1 MLNIM
6 LSWRYYALFMLY
18 RLMTSASDIVLC
30 WKYVVE
36 DPNTRGLLNK
46 CLYEES
52 PSRGP
57 TPYPFIYHF
66 SRKRYSFR
74 ISSFDKWYP
83 FHIPCLELC
92 IPLSLL

>member
-36 DPNTRGLLNK
+36 DPNTRGGTQQMFIRGVSVARSNPLPFYIPFFTKKVLLS
-46 CLYEES
+46 YI
-52 PSRGP
+52 
-57 TPYPFIYHF
+57 FF
-66 SRKRYSFR
+66 
-74 ISSFDKWYP
+74 
-83 FHIPCLELC
+83 
-92 IPLSLL
+92 